1 MRFKFRNFRFLLAQK
16 GQGVMEYMIITSL
29 IGIVCIAAVKNIGKS
44 IETRLDHA
52 KKQINRTISLQ

>member
-1 MRFKFRNFRFLLAQK
+1 MRFKLRSYKFLLSQN